1 MPLLMM
7 TSIDAILRNVMV
19 LVPATRDMTGNGTG
33 AQDEPN
39 KTTRQPLG
47 KHDYS
52 STSGRSVE
60 QSWQQ

>member
-1 MPLLMM
+1 MSLLMM
-7 TSIDAILRNVMV
+7 TSIAAILRNVMV
-19 LVPATRDMTGNGTG
+19 LVPATTDMTGNGTG
-33 AQDEPN
+33 AQHEPN

-52 STSGRSVE
+52 SIARRSVE